1 MSKENNSSPARWISL
16 GFLFFAVIVVMGCT
30 PESPKPKEFD
40 SGIKGPQMIVEPDV
54 IRLGIATF
62 LGAEIVFR
70 GREFDPEEKIM
81 IVLSGDDTVNKDV
94 SIPFCFGK
102 TDKDGSFT
110 AEVDKREKII
120 NVLRADFKFG
130 KKGASVVISEPPIPL
145 GNYIAE
151 AVGYKSDKKAACK
164 ITLVKPSLVDRIK
177 DFAGGVLGKI
187 EHEEGIQSE

>member
-1 MSKENNSSPARWISL
+1 MKRETNSSLTRWISL
-16 GFLFFAVIVVMGCT
+16 GILFFAVIATMGCA

-40 SGIKGPQMIVEPDV
+40 SSVKGPQMIVEPDQV
-54 IRLGIATF
+54 RLGIATF
-62 LGAEIVFR
+62 LGTKIVFR
-70 GREFDPEEKIM
+70 GREFDSEEKIM
-81 IVLSGDDTVNKDV
+81 IVLSGDDEANKEV

-110 AEVDKREKII
+110 AEVNKREKII

-145 GNYIAE
+145 GNYKAE
-151 AVGYKSDKKAACK
+151 AVGYKSDKKATCR